1 MMVLVLD
8 VLSRLHHDEEGQGL
22 VEYMLIVL
30 LVAFGATAGM
40 TGLASYVNVAFSN
53 IGILLSQYIP

>member
-1 MMVLVLD
+1 MTMTFCSLLV
-8 VLSRLHHDEEGQGL
+8 RLHKDEEGQGL

-40 TGLASYVNVAFSN
+40 SSLASYMNVAFSDL
-53 IGILLSQYIP
+53 GALLNSYVP